1 MARLALQSPAW
12 PDGASPYPGRACAVG
27 LLALSIAGL
36 GCVPTVRAG
45 AEHVSPH
52 VAASSMSS
60 SPRATYRVLSPPS
73 VCRRPLAPILFLHG
87 LGDTAYPWNRLT
99 RGMTACRA
107 RILVDLPGVGAPG
120 WPSDRGD
127 SSAPPDGGPGR
138 EDPHADDVLRALED
152 VILAESPD
160 QPVVLVGH
168 SLGGT
173 IAMRLAARSP
183 ERVGALV
190 MITAP
195 TGPIELDDLQRL
207 AIARADLLV
216 PVLRL
221 AGPWTITEWILRGMN
236 ADGAEVA
243 LVTRQWSD
251 SQHFRAIVGYYSA
264 FLAPRPLDLL
274 GQDIARLRAPTLLL
288 WGGSD
293 GLIPIA
299 MAERVKDGAPRTTP
313 VTLRTLE
320 GVGHFA
326 PHTDPERIA
335 EEIDQFL
342 AEMAI
347 ESGDPAPPAAPPR
360 PGIGRRLLDEQIRPG
375 DTLYGPLDELF
386 PVLGAGA
393 LFPSAGDWDAFAV
406 LGLAR
411 GSVDAHYPLE
421 AGRIVGT
428 VGAAMRRDSIQGPG
442 WSFAYVR
449 STVRVELIWRYWG
462 GFHLDSTLLL
472 DPEEGE
478 LGAYGALGYAPS
490 LLPWVRAFVGA
501 GVIPGQI
508 PGPLVGIEIT
518 MRPTGILF

>member
-1 MARLALQSPAW
+1 
-12 PDGASPYPGRACAVG
+12 VG
-27 LLALSIAGL
+27 CLALSIAGL
-36 GCVPTVRAG
+36 GCVPTIRAG

-52 VAASSMSS
+52 VTASSMSS

-73 VCRRPLAPILFLHG
+73 VCRDALAPILFLHG

-99 RGMTACRA
+99 RGMTACRP

-120 WPSDRGD
+120 WPSDRHGSPAPQD
-127 SSAPPDGGPGR
+127 SGPGP

-160 QPVVLVGH
+160 RPVVLVGH

-173 IAMRLAARSP
+173 IALRLAARSP

-195 TGPIELDDLQRL
+195 TGPIDLDDLQRL

-221 AGPWTITEWILRGMN
+221 AGPWTMTEWLLRGMD
-236 ADGAEVA
+236 ADGAEIA

-251 SQHFRAIVGYYSA
+251 SGHFRAMVGYYDS
-264 FLAPRPLDLL
+264 FLAPRPLDRL

-293 GLIPIA
+293 GLIPIS

-326 PHTDPERIA
+326 PHTHPDRIA
-335 EEIDQFL
+335 EEIDEFL
-342 AEMAI
+342 IGMAI
-347 ESGDPAPPAAPPR
+347 APEAPPRDAAPPR

-375 DTLYGPLDELF
+375 DPLYGPLDELF

-421 AGRIVGT
+421 TGRVVGT
-428 VGAAMRRDSIQGPG
+428 VGAAMRRDSIDGPG
-442 WSFAYVR
+442 WSFAYLR
-449 STVRVELIWRYWG
+449 STVRLELIWRYWG
-462 GFHLDSTLLL
+462 GFHIDGTLLF
-472 DPEEGE
+472 DPVEGD
-478 LGAYGALGYAPS
+478 LGIYGAIGYAPS
-490 LLPWVRAFVGA
+490 ILPWVRAFVGA
-501 GVIPGQI
+501 GVIPGQV
-508 PGPLVGIEIT
+508 PGPLGGIEIDL
-518 MRPTGILF
+518 RPTGILF